1 MYDLIVIGAGHAG
14 CEAALAAA
22 RMGVSTLLLTL
33 DMNSV
38 ALMPCNPAIGGTGKG
53 HLVRE
58 LDALGG
64 QMGLCIDRTFLQSR
78 MLNRGKGP
86 AVHSLR
92 AQADKRR
99 YHEDMMATLFST
111 ENLTIRQGEAMELLT
126 QNGAISGVRTMTG
139 EEIPCRAVVICSGV
153 YLKSRIIIG
162 QYSKNSGPQGLLRAE
177 GLSQSLT
184 DLGFELRRFK
194 TGTPARVDVRSIDF
208 DKMEPQPGDDPIVP
222 FSFLTVAQQPD
233 IGVKYPLENRAMCYL
248 TYTNEETHRIIRE
261 NLHLSPMVR
270 GEIKGTGAR
279 YCPSIEDKIRRFA
292 DKDRHQLFLEPEG
305 LSSPEW
311 YVQGMSSSLPDFV
324 QWQMYRSI
332 RGLERAVLVRLA
344 YAIEYDC
351 IDSRELNLM
360 LGSRR
365 VPGLYF
371 AGQING
377 TSGYEEA
384 AAQGLLAG
392 MNAACWLQG
401 KEPLIITRDMGY
413 LGVMVDDLVVKGTDE
428 PYRMMTSRS
437 EYRLTLRQDNA
448 DLRLTALSHARGLA
462 SDRRMALM
470 ERKKAQTEE
479 LLQKLHV
486 VKLPASEARNEWL
499 ERHGQP
505 VTPATLSAE
514 DLLRRPAIDL
524 AALGELSPELVGY
537 APDAALEAELSI
549 KYEGYLKKQQEQIA
563 RARAMEDWVIPDD
576 IDYNAIESLR
586 IEARQKLSAMRPR
599 SLSQAGRIP
608 GVNPADVA
616 VLMVYLRR
624 HPGLRAIG
632 AQGCTDKHGALETL
646 GGGPHVSGVFV
657 PKTAVAGGPPA
668 PHTAPIGRGGTRE
681 KASWLRSYRR
691 SATGLAGLVWLRASW
706 TGKTAIRRRASWLDK
721 KASVDMK
728 PRWPFVLREYPSCIK
743 ASQLG
748 G

>member
-1 MYDLIVIGAGHAG
+1 MADLIVIGAGHAG

-22 RMGVSTLLLTL
+22 RMGVDTLLLTL

-38 ALMPCNPAIGGTGKG
+38 ALMPCTPAIGGTGKG

-111 ENLTIRQGEAMELLT
+111 DHLTIRQGEAMELLT
-126 QNGAISGVRTMTG
+126 QNGAISGVRTMTS

-208 DKMEPQPGDDPIVP
+208 DKMEPQPGDDPITP
-222 FSFLTVAQQPD
+222 FSFLTVAEQPD

-324 QWQMYRSI
+324 QWQMYRTI

-351 IDSRELNLM
+351 IDSRELNLT

-365 VPGLYF
+365 IPGLYF

-392 MNAACWLQG
+392 INAACWLQE

-470 ERKKAQTEE
+470 EHKKAQTAE
-479 LLQKLHV
+479 LLQKLYT
-486 VKLPASEARNEWL
+486 VKLPSGEKRDSWL
-499 ERHGQP
+499 EQHGQP
-505 VTPATLSAE
+505 ITPATLSAE
-514 DLLRRPAIDL
+514 ELLRRPAIDL
-524 AALGELSPELVGY
+524 ASLGELAPELTGY
-537 APDAALEAELSI
+537 AADAALEAELSV

-563 RARAMEDWVIPDD
+563 RARAMEDWVIPEF

-586 IEARQKLSAMRPR
+586 IEARQKLSTMRPR

-608 GVNPADVA
+608 GVNPADIA
-616 VLMVYLRR
+616 VLMVYLRK
-624 HPGLRAIG
+624 G
-632 AQGCTDKHGALETL
+632 
-646 GGGPHVSGVFV
+646 
-657 PKTAVAGGPPA
+657 
-668 PHTAPIGRGGTRE
+668 
-681 KASWLRSYRR
+681 
-691 SATGLAGLVWLRASW
+691 
-706 TGKTAIRRRASWLDK
+706 
-721 KASVDMK
+721 
-728 PRWPFVLREYPSCIK
+728 
-743 ASQLG
+743 
-748 G
+748 

>member
-111 ENLTIRQGEAMELLT
+111 DHLTIRQGEAMELLT

-208 DKMEPQPGDDPIVP
+208 DKMEPQPGDDPITP
-222 FSFLTVAQQPD
+222 FSFLTAARQPD

-292 DKDRHQLFLEPEG
+292 DKERHQLFLEPEG

-324 QWQMYRSI
+324 QWQMYRTI

-351 IDSRELNLM
+351 IDSRELNLT

-392 MNAACWLQG
+392 INAACWLQG

-470 ERKKAQTEE
+470 ERKKTQTAE
-479 LLQKLHV
+479 LLQKLRT

-624 HPGLRAIG
+624 G
-632 AQGCTDKHGALETL
+632 
-646 GGGPHVSGVFV
+646 
-657 PKTAVAGGPPA
+657 
-668 PHTAPIGRGGTRE
+668 
-681 KASWLRSYRR
+681 
-691 SATGLAGLVWLRASW
+691 
-706 TGKTAIRRRASWLDK
+706 
-721 KASVDMK
+721 
-728 PRWPFVLREYPSCIK
+728 
-743 ASQLG
+743 
-748 G
+748 